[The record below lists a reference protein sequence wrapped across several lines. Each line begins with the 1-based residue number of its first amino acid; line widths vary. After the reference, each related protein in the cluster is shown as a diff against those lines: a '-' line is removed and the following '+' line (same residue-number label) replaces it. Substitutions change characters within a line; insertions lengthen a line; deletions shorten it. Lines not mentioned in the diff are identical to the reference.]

1 MKRLLTYSLISM
13 AFIALRIDAHHYF
26 APEYEREAMITLE
39 AVVTGVHFQNPHV
52 RLDLEIRTSDGTVE
66 AWAAN
71 SVSPG
76 SLSQRGWLRETIA
89 IGDRISLYGN
99 IGSNESRR
107 LWIQAITLAD
117 GTEIYPVGRPPD
129 IANN

>member
-39 AVVTGVHFQNPHV
+39 AVVTGIFFGNPHV
-52 RLDLEIRTSDGTVE
+52 RLDLEVGADDGTRE
-66 AWAAN
+66 IWAAN
-71 SVSPG
+71 SVSPR
-76 SLSQRGWLRETIA
+76 SLSRRGWLPDTIG
-89 IGDRISLYGN
+89 IGDTVTLYGN
-99 IGSNESRR
+99 VGSNASRR
-107 LWIQAITLAD
+107 LWIQTIKLAD